1 MKNIVFAAAIGI
13 AVILGAPAPSHAQD
27 FPNRVITILVPY
39 PAGGPTD
46 ATARVVAAQMSNRL
60 GHQVV
65 VENVSG
71 AGSTLAMQRVARAQ
85 ADGYTLL
92 VHNMAFSSAI
102 ALFPNVKLDPLK
114 DFAPVGLIN
123 SNGNIIVGRKT
134 LPANNLKEFVAWA
147 KSGVAVKFAHP
158 GVGNMGHLCAALF
171 NQAVGATNVDYIPYR
186 GGAPATQD
194 VIAGHADLFCSTTQ
208 LVLEPI
214 KTGLVKAFGI
224 TAPERLPQL
233 PEVPS
238 LVQEFG
244 PKLDITY
251 WHGLFAPAGTPKPV
265 MDKLNATLGAIV
277 SDPQIVK
284 MWSDQGVLVYPKEQ
298 QSPEAA
304 TALVTSEM
312 KRWGDVIRENKI
324 EAPLQ

>member
-1 MKNIVFAAAIGI
+1 MLRILTAALSGLALIS
-13 AVILGAPAPSHAQD
+13 ALPAAAQD
-27 FPNRVITILVPY
+27 FPNRVLTIIVPY

-46 ATARVVAAQMSNRL
+46 ATARIVAAEMSNRL

-85 ADGYTLL
+85 PDGYTLL

-123 SNGNIIVGRKT
+123 NNGNIIVGRKT
-134 LPANNLKEFVAWA
+134 LPANNLKELVAWL

-194 VIAGHADLFCSTTQ
+194 VIAGHADLFCSTSQ

-214 KTGLVKAFGI
+214 RTGLVKGFGI
-224 TAPERLPQL
+224 TAPEPLSQL

-238 LVQEFG
+238 LVKEYG
-244 PKLDITY
+244 PKLDIKY
-251 WHGLFAPAGTPKPV
+251 WHALFAPANTPKPV
-265 MDKLNATLGAIV
+265 LDKLNATLRAV
-277 SDPQIVK
+277 LADARVTK
-284 MWSDQGVLVYPKEQ
+284 VWNDQGVEIYPEAERT
-298 QSPEAA
+298 PEAA
-304 TALVTSEM
+304 TKLVQSEM

-324 EAPLQ
+324 EASSQ